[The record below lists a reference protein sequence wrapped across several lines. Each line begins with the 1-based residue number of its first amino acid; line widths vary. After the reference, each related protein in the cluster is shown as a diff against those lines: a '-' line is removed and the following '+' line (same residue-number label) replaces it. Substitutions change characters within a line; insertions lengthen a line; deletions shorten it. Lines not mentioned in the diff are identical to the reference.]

1 MKSILLVGAGGHC
14 ISCIDVIE
22 TVGEYEIRG
31 VVQPSVSS
39 EKIMGYSAIG
49 SDADLPE
56 LLKSSNWALVTV
68 GQIKCPDIRVRLF
81 YLLKHLGA
89 RLPVIVSPQSYLS
102 KHSLIGEG
110 SIVMHR
116 AVVNAGVKIGKN
128 CIVNS
133 QALLE
138 HGVVVQDHCH
148 ISTGVLLNGNVTI
161 GKGSFVG
168 SGTVIKEGVSIGE
181 NAVIGAGQVVLRD
194 VVCGT
199 VIKYER

>member
-1 MKSILLVGAGGHC
+1 MKSILLVGGGGHC
-14 ISCIDVIE
+14 IACIDVIE
-22 TVGEYEIRG
+22 AEGVYDIRG
-31 VVQPSVSS
+31 VVSATVST
-39 EKIMGYSAIG
+39 EKLMGYPAIG
-49 SDADLPE
+49 TDNDLPQ
-56 LLKSSNWALVTV
+56 LLKSSNLALVTV
-68 GQIKCPDIRVRLF
+68 GQVKNPKIRIRLF
-81 YLLKHLGA
+81 DLLKHLGA
-89 RLPVIVSPQSYLS
+89 QLPVIVSPKGYLS

-116 AVVNAGVKIGKN
+116 AVVNAGAKIGKN

-168 SGTVIKEGVSIGE
+168 SGTVIKEGISVGE

-194 VVCGT
+194 VRRGA
-199 VIKYER
+199 VIKHAN